1 MKEQTCWNGK
11 CLCFGPLT
19 ILIFFIIRYSFVY
32 TNFHGFLENYPKTA
46 VAKEHVLSRFPGGD
60 WPPGFLEYAYQYFRH
75 PGGTK
80 IEGVPDKFL
89 AEHKDLQEKGM
100 SPEEI
105 VRICVGSKI
114 DAFGVKIKA
123 AINNDI
129 NPKVSLYSLHDHST

>member
-1 MKEQTCWNGK
+1 M
-11 CLCFGPLT
+11 
-19 ILIFFIIRYSFVY
+19 
-32 TNFHGFLENYPKTA
+32 
-46 VAKEHVLSRFPGGD
+46 AKEHVLCRFPRGD

-80 IEGVPDKFL
+80 IEWVPDMFL

-129 NPKVSLYSLHDHST
+129 NPKVSLYSLHHHST

>member
-1 MKEQTCWNGK
+1 MSLLWSFNNTN
-11 CLCFGPLT
+11 
-19 ILIFFIIRYSFVY
+19 ILHNQIFFRLYQLSW
-32 TNFHGFLENYPKTA
+32 FLPKTA
-46 VAKEHVLSRFPGGD
+46 VAEEHVLSRSPGGD

-105 VRICVGSKI
+105 VRIYVGSKI

>member
-46 VAKEHVLSRFPGGD
+46 VANKHVLSRFPGGD
-60 WPPGFLEYAYQYFRH
+60 WPPGFLDYTYQYFRH
-75 PGGTK
+75 PGGTN
-80 IEGVPDKFL
+80 IEGMPDKFL
-89 AEHKDLQEKGM
+89 TEHKDLQEKGM
-100 SPEEI
+100 SPEKTL
-105 VRICVGSKI
+105 RTYVGSKI

-129 NPKVSLYSLHDHST
+129 NPKVRLYSLHHNST